1 MAENAVYFL
10 VNSKQYIWGRTEA
23 QICRTAIYFLWSAGA
38 GPVTSKSEFLEKD
51 ITTPNAETSF
61 DPIQRKHGGQ
71 GGIFRRLGTFE

>member
-1 MAENAVYFL
+1 M
-10 VNSKQYIWGRTEA
+10 
-23 QICRTAIYFLWSAGA
+23 
-38 GPVTSKSEFLEKD
+38 TSKSEFLEKD